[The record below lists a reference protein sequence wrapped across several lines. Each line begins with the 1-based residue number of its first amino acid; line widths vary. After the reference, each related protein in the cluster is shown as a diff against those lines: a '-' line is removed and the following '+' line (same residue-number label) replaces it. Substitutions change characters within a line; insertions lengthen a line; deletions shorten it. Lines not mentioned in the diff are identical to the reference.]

1 MLVGAMVGAAVRVG
15 GTVGYGRVGLKVS
28 CTTSCRE
35 GYGEGMAVGITVVGR
50 TVGAGDVGLRVGGT
64 VG

>member
-1 MLVGAMVGAAVRVG
+1 
-15 GTVGYGRVGLKVS
+15 
-28 CTTSCRE
+28 
-35 GYGEGMAVGITVVGR
+35 VGITVVGR